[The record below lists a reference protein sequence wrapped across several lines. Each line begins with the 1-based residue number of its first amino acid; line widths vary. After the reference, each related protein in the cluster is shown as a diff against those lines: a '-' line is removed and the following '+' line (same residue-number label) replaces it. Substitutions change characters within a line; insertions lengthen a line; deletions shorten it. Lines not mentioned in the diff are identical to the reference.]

1 MKIQL
6 IVGSVR
12 DTRLAI
18 QVADWI
24 ASVLKDHAAE
34 LEIVDLKQWNLPF
47 YTGAPPFALKR
58 QYHDPLQQKWSEKI
72 LEADAF
78 ILISPE
84 YNHGYSPA
92 LKNALDF
99 LGTEW
104 QGKPVA
110 FVSYGGTHGSRSIE
124 QIRSVTTQLGLID
137 LNLSLEIRDVFARTQ
152 STAFVGNAFEAKFI
166 NEVADRL
173 LQVATQLKG

>member
-1 MKIQL
+1 MKIQI

-12 DTRLAI
+12 DTRVAI

-24 ASVLKDHAAE
+24 QSTVKIADTE
-34 LEIVDLKQWNLPF
+34 LEIVDLKAWNLPF
-47 YTGAPPFALKR
+47 YTGIPPLALKR
-58 QYHDPLQQKWSEKI
+58 QYTDPLQQQWSNKV

-92 LKNALDF
+92 LKNALDY

-104 QGKPVA
+104 SGKPVA
-110 FVSYGGTHGSRSIE
+110 FVSYGGTNGSRSIE
-124 QIRSVTTQLGLID
+124 QIRSVTTQLGLLD
-137 LNLSLEIRDVFARTQ
+137 FNLTLEIRDVFGRTKDQ
-152 STAFVGNAFEAKFI
+152 AFAGSEFENNKILGFCEKLIDVAK
-166 NEVADRL
+166 RL
-173 LQVATQLKG
+173 QA